1 MGQEDNSTKKV
12 KWKQISYETRQKIEA
27 LQTAKKRAAEIGEQ
41 LGYSKRTIERELA
54 QGKVK
59 LRDYEYRYYESYSA
73 EVSQQAHDVKASGK
87 GSQIKLG
94 KDFKF
99 AKAVSEL
106 IKKKYSPYCALEII
120 RQVGEIVIRIS
131 LKTLYNYID
140 KGYIPEIT
148 NKSLPNGGR
157 VEKSEYK
164 RVRIALNN
172 TKGTS
177 ISERPSEIEKRETFG
192 HWEMD
197 SVEGKQ
203 GTATA
208 LLVMSERL
216 TRQELIFKISNKT
229 QTEIK
234 RVIDG
239 LEQEMGKERFAK
251 VFKTITCDNGCE
263 FLSPKGIEQ
272 SIFEENLKRT
282 KVYYCHPYSAW
293 ERGTNENIN
302 RMIRRFIP
310 KGKDIGEY
318 TEPEVQEIQDFINSC
333 PRFVLEG
340 YPYNT
345 KYSQYA
351 A

>member
-1 MGQEDNSTKKV
+1 MYVAKKKV
-12 KWKQISYETRQKIEA
+12 G
-27 LQTAKKRAAEIGEQ
+27 EIAEQ
-41 LGYSKRTIERELA
+41 LGYSGRTIERELK
-54 QGKVK
+54 QGAVR

-73 EVSQQAHDVKASGK
+73 EVSQQAHEYKSSGK
-87 GSQIKLG
+87 GGKIKLG
-94 KDFKF
+94 NDFKF
-99 AKAVSEL
+99 ARAVAEL
-106 IKKKYSPYCALEII
+106 IKRGYSPYCALEII
-120 RQVGEIVIRIS
+120 RQAGEIEVGIS

-148 NKSLPNGGR
+148 NKNLPNGGKE
-157 VEKSEYK
+157 VKNEYR

-177 ISERPSEIEKRETFG
+177 ISERPLEIESRETFG
-192 HWEMD
+192 HWEID

-203 GTATA
+203 GTAAA

-216 TRQELIFKISNKT
+216 TRQELIFKMSSKT
-229 QTEIK
+229 QKEVQ

-239 LEQEMGKERFAK
+239 LEREMGKERFAK
-251 VFKTITCDNGCE
+251 DFKTMTMDNGCE
-263 FLSPKGIEQ
+263 FLNQAEIEQ
-272 SIFEENLKRT
+272 SMFDEKAKRT
-282 KVYYCHPYSAW
+282 RVYYCHPYCAW

-318 TEPEVQEIQDFINSC
+318 TDAEIQEIQDFINSC

-340 YPYNT
+340 YPSNT
-345 KYSQYA
+345 KYEQYA

>member
-1 MGQEDNSTKKV
+1 MEQEKNNTKRV
-12 KWKQISYETRQKIEA
+12 KWKQISYEVRQKIEA
-27 LQTAKKRAAEIGEQ
+27 LNTAGKTAKEIAAQ
-41 LGYSKRTIERELA
+41 LGYSERTIEREFL
-54 QGKVK
+54 QGYVQ
-59 LRDYEYRYYESYSA
+59 LRDYEYRYYGSYSA
-73 EVSQQAHDVKASGK
+73 EVSQQGHDNKATGK
-87 GSQIKLG
+87 GSKIKLG

-99 AKAVSEL
+99 ARAVADM
-106 IKKKYSPYCALEII
+106 IKRGYSPYCALELI
-120 RQVGEIVIRIS
+120 RQGGEIEVRVS

-148 NKSLPNGGR
+148 NKNLPNGGR
-157 VEKSEYK
+157 AVKNEYK
-164 RVRIALNN
+164 PVRIALNN

-177 ISERPSEIEKRETFG
+177 ISERPSEIEKRATFG
-192 HWEMD
+192 HWEID

-203 GTATA
+203 GTTSA

-216 TRQELIFKISNKT
+216 TRQELIFKMSSKT
-229 QTEIK
+229 QAEVH

-239 LEQEMGKERFAK
+239 LEREMGKERFSK
-251 VFKTITCDNGCE
+251 VFKTMTMDNGSE
-263 FLSPKGIEQ
+263 FLNQSGIER
-272 SIFEENLKRT
+272 SVFNEKAKRT

-318 TEPEVQEIQDFINSC
+318 TEQEIREIQDFINSC

-340 YPYNT
+340 YPSNT
-345 KYSQYA
+345 KYEQYA